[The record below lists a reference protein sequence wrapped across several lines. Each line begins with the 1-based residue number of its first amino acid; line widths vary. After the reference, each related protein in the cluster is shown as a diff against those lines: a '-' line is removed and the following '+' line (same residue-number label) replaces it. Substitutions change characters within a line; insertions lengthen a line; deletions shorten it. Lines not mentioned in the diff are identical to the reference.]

1 MKMSISI
8 TKGKGSV
15 NHNKRKFVTSNVDK
29 DRIENDIILRN

>member
-15 NHNKRKFVTSNVDK
+15 NHNKRKFVMSNVDK
-29 DRIENDIILRN
+29 DRIVLI